1 MSRKHVKQYLML
13 LLAIGVIAVA
23 LSGGGTFASFNAET
37 ANPGNTFATGT
48 LYLHDSVN
56 GSATECTSESASNNS
71 NVPASVGGANPGN
84 ACDILFTV
92 PTSQFATNGLVNT
105 APAFSTDGTDSTTTG
120 ITATTYTNGSPLT
133 LTIGG
138 GGLTHSIPNGAIVQL
153 SDGVNTDTM
162 TATADF
168 AAAATTI
175 TLAGTLAH
183 AYDGTVNAINVQ
195 TLYITSISVE
205 GWDGNTS
212 PNVGLMF
219 GVASGSEVQITDGT
233 NSDIC
238 SASGSASAAATSISL
253 NGCTLLHTYSTGD
266 YVQTPGPFIAH
277 LTLRNAGTIDGS
289 DLKFQLNGTSTT
301 ACQVTA
307 GPSGATTLCN
317 DLGFSVTETDSS
329 FAGTIDYTT
338 GDVSGAE
345 GCAYGTLG
353 TNGCNADTT
362 NFNLGGLAY
371 RSGLGNGFDNLGLSS
386 GGGTNNSR
394 DLTGVDSTV
403 NHPTG
408 SGYSGAPVNSGLSGG
423 ARYFLVEIW
432 PGDLVNND
440 MGAST
445 TFDLV
450 WHMDQA

>member
-13 LLAIGVIAVA
+13 LLAVGVIAVS

-56 GSATECTSESASNNS
+56 GQTECTSESAPNNS
-71 NVPASVGGANPGN
+71 KVPATVGGAQPGTGH

-92 PTSQFATNGLVNT
+92 PSSQFATNGLVNT
-105 APAFSTDGTDSTTTG
+105 APAFSTDGTSAAGSLSGSPSSVTVDSPGFTNSIPSGATIQITDGTNSDTLTTTG
-120 ITATTYTNGSPLT
+120 
-133 LTIGG
+133 
-138 GGLTHSIPNGAIVQL
+138 
-153 SDGVNTDTM
+153 
-162 TATADF
+162 
-168 AAAATTI
+168 AAAAGATSVNVT
-175 TLAGTLAH
+175 GTLAH
-183 AYDGTVNAINVQ
+183 SYTGYSVQ
-195 TLYITSISVE
+195 TLYITSISVK
-205 GWDGNTS
+205 GWDGSTS
-212 PNVGLMF
+212 PNIGLMF
-219 GVASGSEVQITDGT
+219 GIANGGEVEITDGT

-238 SASGSASAAATSISL
+238 STSGSVSAGATSVGL
-253 NGCTLLHTYSTGD
+253 NGCTLLHTYVSGN
-266 YVQTPGPFIAH
+266 YVESAGPFIAH
-277 LTLRNAGTIDGS
+277 LTLRNAGTIDGK
-289 DLKFQLNGTSTT
+289 DLYMALNGTSGTK
-301 ACQVTA
+301 CVVTA
-307 GPSGATTLCN
+307 GPSGATSLCN
-317 DLGFSVTETDSS
+317 NLDFSVTETNSS
-329 FAGTIDYTT
+329 FTGTIDYAT

-353 TNGCNADTT
+353 TNGCNPDHT
-362 NFNLGGLAY
+362 NFPL
-371 RSGLGNGFDNLGLSS
+371 SGVGDYATPANWDQLTLSS
-386 GGGTNNSR
+386 GGGTNNTR

-403 NHPTG
+403 NHSTG
-408 SGYSGAPVNSGLSGG
+408 SGYAGNLSGG